1 MQKSTRDKILDT
13 AIELMW
19 QQSYGSVSV
28 DDICHVAKIQK
39 GSFYH
44 YFPSKID
51 VVIAAFEKLW
61 QTSRPVFDSVFSAA
75 VPPLE
80 RLHNYCE
87 LAYLRQKEKADKYGK
102 VLGCPY
108 TNCGGELSTLDERV
122 RLKLDE
128 MFTRSAK
135 YFEALLRDAMV
146 EGLAPIDDPAA
157 VSQEMLS
164 YVSGVMYQARL
175 KNDVEIIRR
184 DLEPGLLRYFGRREA
199 PGKLPDR
206 SVNRQPKRHEE
217 EA

>member
-13 AIELMW
+13 ALELMW

-28 DDICHVAKIQK
+28 DDICHVAKVRK

-61 QTSRPVFDSVFSAA
+61 QDNRPLLDSIFSPT

-80 RLHNYCE
+80 RLDKYCE
-87 LAYLRQKEKADKYGK
+87 AAYRKQKEKADRFGK

-108 TNCGGELSTLDERV
+108 TTCGSELSTLDEGV
-122 RLKLDE
+122 RRKMGE
-128 MFTRSAK
+128 IFTRSAK
-135 YFEALLRDAMV
+135 YFETLLRDAKA
-146 EGLAPIDDPAA
+146 EGLTSATSLAA
-157 VSQEMLS
+157 TSQEMLS
-164 YVSGVMYQARL
+164 YVCGIMYQAKL

-184 DLEPGLLRYFGRREA
+184 DLKPGLLRYFNV
-199 PGKLPDR
+199 PQKIVDR
-206 SVNRQPKRHEE
+206 SVKSPKPQEQE
-217 EA
+217 YA